1 VNTEQQEAMAEGR
14 RKAHQQRVANAI
26 ERVRAFRC
34 WLAQGSDPRTIPEVP
49 SDNDYRLAR
58 GRQA

>member
-1 VNTEQQEAMAEGR
+1 MAEGR
-14 RKAHQQRVANAI
+14 RKAHQQRVANTI
-26 ERVRAFRC
+26 ERVRAYRY
-34 WLAQGSDPRTIPEVP
+34 WLAKGSDPRMIPEVP